1 MSRLIVKNLPKN
13 FNEKKLRDLF
23 SQNGTITDVQL
34 KYSDDGKFR
43 QFAFIGYQKDE
54 DASNAIKRFNNSFV
68 QTNKISVEFCAVL
81 GEKKKSKD
89 RNKNKTLDDPESNSE
104 TNNDKKKINKDENIM
119 EMLEKYKDDPQFEEF
134 IKVQSSKG
142 KKIEDLLAQ
151 IKLLKNEE
159 NTDLSISGKDNEEEN
174 PDEKLAQK
182 NISDLDYMKLL
193 MKKTEKTKK
202 VKEKIDLFT
211 IKLKGLPYVCK
222 KKDIKLFL
230 KPLKPQSIRVP
241 QKVHGIA
248 YAGFKDPKI
257 FKKALLKD
265 KSFIEGHQISVVE
278 YKLKQEEIEGNN
290 TKNSKWKSQEESLKN
305 EEDIAESGRIFAR
318 NLAYTLKE
326 DDLRLL
332 FEKYG
337 PLTEVNMPID
347 QSSRIPK
354 GFATITF
361 LIPEHAVK
369 AYAELDGS
377 VFHGRMLHLLPAKA
391 KDNPQE
397 ENEENSSFKQKKMIK
412 QKTQSGVSYNWNA
425 LFLGQDAVAQ
435 VIADTYNTTK
445 EAVVGPDTKGSTA
458 VRLALGETQ
467 IVQQT
472 KKYLE
477 ERGVILDAFSTP
489 NVKRSKN
496 IILVKNLP
504 SATNVGELQN
514 IFQPF
519 GLINQIILPPSGITA
534 IIEFIEPSEAR
545 KAFNKLAYSKFKNMP
560 LYLEWAPD
568 NSLSDKKINLSVK
581 QDTEMSEDTNPKN
594 NEENNN
600 VNNSEE
606 IDDEEPEE
614 NTTLF
619 VKNINFKTTDESLRK
634 HFEGCGKIHYANVA
648 TKKSPTGLLSL
659 GYGFVRF
666 KTKYAADK
674 ALKSLQQTVLDGKSL
689 ELKRSQR
696 TSVEEARVEKKS
708 QKKTKQTGTKIL
720 VRNVPFQATK
730 KEIQELFATF
740 GEIKALR
747 LPKKMSGDS
756 HRGFAFVDFVVNND
770 AKKAFDALS
779 QSTHLYGRRLVLE
792 WASNEEQIDEI
803 RKRTCACA
811 ILA

>member
-193 MKKTEKTKK
+193 MKKTEKTRK
-202 VKEKIDLFT
+202 VKEKIDFFT

-391 KDNPQE
+391 KDNPPE
-397 ENEENSSFKQKKMIK
+397 EIEENSSYKQKKTIK
-412 QKTQSGVSYNWNA
+412 QKAQSGISYNWNA

-568 NSLSDKKINLSVK
+568 NSLSDKKNKFIC
-581 QDTEMSEDTNPKN
+581 
-594 NEENNN
+594 
-600 VNNSEE
+600 
-606 IDDEEPEE
+606 
-614 NTTLF
+614 
-619 VKNINFKTTDESLRK
+619 KTRD
-634 HFEGCGKIHYANVA
+634 
-648 TKKSPTGLLSL
+648 
-659 GYGFVRF
+659 
-666 KTKYAADK
+666 
-674 ALKSLQQTVLDGKSL
+674 
-689 ELKRSQR
+689 
-696 TSVEEARVEKKS
+696 
-708 QKKTKQTGTKIL
+708 
-720 VRNVPFQATK
+720 
-730 KEIQELFATF
+730 
-740 GEIKALR
+740 
-747 LPKKMSGDS
+747 
-756 HRGFAFVDFVVNND
+756 
-770 AKKAFDALS
+770 
-779 QSTHLYGRRLVLE
+779 
-792 WASNEEQIDEI
+792 
-803 RKRTCACA
+803 
-811 ILA
+811 